1 LAYGLDQGRM
11 ANPGSTIII
20 HYAALNPYFG
30 EPGLLGRRVIAPL
43 LCLRDCAS
51 CESCGRG
58 RVAKPFYEKPILN
71 SPYYLPTRHHALDDK
86 GQPLEHEPILGRRR
100 SRYLTP
106 VPSARRRRAAAE
118 MELPFHTQ
126 EGQPGTYNENAIVNE
141 IRRHVGDWR
150 AVPNPNDW
158 GVTPATQ
165 RPRTTTI

>member
-1 LAYGLDQGRM
+1 M
-11 ANPGSTIII
+11 
-20 HYAALNPYFG
+20 
-30 EPGLLGRRVIAPL
+30 
-43 LCLRDCAS
+43 
-51 CESCGRG
+51 
-58 RVAKPFYEKPILN
+58 AKPFYEKPILN
-71 SPYYLPTRHHALDDK
+71 SPYYAPTRHHALDDK

-106 VPSARRRRAAAE
+106 VPSARRRRAAEE

-165 RPRTTTI
+165 RLLQHWRRDDVQGLRPFFCQVEAVETAIWLAEVARGRRQYAHIFRHLEETNPGLQP